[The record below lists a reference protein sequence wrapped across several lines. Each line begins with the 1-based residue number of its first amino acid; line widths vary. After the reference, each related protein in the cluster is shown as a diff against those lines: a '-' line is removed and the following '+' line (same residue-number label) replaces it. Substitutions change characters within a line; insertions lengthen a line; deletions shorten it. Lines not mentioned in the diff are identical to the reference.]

1 MCFLDGIAVLA
12 VFVDKDENLKSQ
24 QPALFNSRE
33 LNSRELNSRELNS
46 RSKGRSVF
54 RSAGHEERAI
64 DSIIGGE
71 NRVCAI
77 SFGNCWNW
85 KPGAFGKKTKR

>member
-12 VFVDKDENLKSQ
+12 VFVDKDENFKSQ

-33 LNSRELNSRELNS
+33 LNSRELNSRSEC
-46 RSKGRSVF
+46 RSVF
-54 RSAGHEERAI
+54 RSAGHEERAT

-77 SFGNCWNW
+77 SFGSCWNW